1 MGTGFGARPMLD
13 RTTQRVESLRD
24 WIGGGADRH
33 LHGRETSVALA
44 DLARGTSLGGRL
56 PDLAGRSILI
66 KTADQLTA
74 ALALIELDGVARR
87 LVLCPPDVAE
97 EHLPRVI
104 ADAEIDAVVTSGQMD
119 AAGELG
125 IRLHVVCHPAIAP
138 MAELARERR
147 DTEWLMFTSGTS
159 GAPKMVVHT
168 LAGLTAAIKR
178 NAAHDAAVVWATFYD
193 IRRYGGL
200 QIFFRALID
209 GASLVLSS
217 ADEPVGDHLVRL
229 GARGVTHI
237 SGTPSHWRRVLMS
250 PQARAMAPGYVRLS
264 GEIADQT
271 VLDNL
276 SATYPQARVG
286 HAYASTEAGVGFDVN
301 DGRAGFPASLIGR
314 LPSGVELKVE
324 DGTLRVRS
332 GRTALG
338 YVGDG
343 APVFADDEGFVDT
356 GDMVD
361 LRDGRY
367 HFVGRRNGV
376 INVGGL
382 KVNPEEVE
390 AVINRHPHVRMSLV
404 RARRSPITGALVVA
418 DVVLRDV
425 PGGAADS
432 GADLDALKGEILELC
447 REGLAKHKVPTAIRV
462 VPTLAVAA
470 SGKLARHHA

>member
-1 MGTGFGARPMLD
+1 MLD
-13 RTTQRVESLRD
+13 RTAQRTESLRG
-24 WIGGGADRH
+24 WIGGRADRR

-44 DLARGTSLGGRL
+44 DLAYGTTLGGRL
-56 PDLAGRSILI
+56 PDLANRSVLI

-74 ALALIELDGVARR
+74 ALAMIELDGVARR
-87 LVLCPPDVAE
+87 LVLCPPDVAD
-97 EHLPRVI
+97 EHMPRVV
-104 ADAEIDAVVTSGQMD
+104 ADAEIDAVVTSGQID

-125 IRLHVVCHPAIAP
+125 IRLHVVCHPAVAP
-138 MAELARERR
+138 MPASPDEPR
-147 DTEWLMFTSGTS
+147 DTEWAMFTSGTS

-168 LAGLTAAIKR
+168 LAGLTGAIKR
-178 NAAHDAAVVWATFYD
+178 NTAQSAPMVWATFYD

-209 GASLVLSS
+209 GASLVLSG

-250 PQARAMAPGYVRLS
+250 PQARVMTPGYVRLS

-276 SATYPQARVG
+276 VAMYPQARVG

-314 LPSGVELKVE
+314 LPSGVELKIE

-332 GRTALG
+332 DRTALA
-338 YVGDG
+338 YVGHG
-343 APVFADDEGFVDT
+343 APVLADHDGFVDT
-356 GDMVD
+356 GDMVE

-367 HFVGRRNGV
+367 YFVGRRNGV

-390 AVINRHPHVRMSLV
+390 AVINRHPQVRMSLV
-404 RARRSPITGALVVA
+404 RARKSPITGALVVA
-418 DVVLRDV
+418 DVVLRD
-425 PGGAADS
+425 ARNHS
-432 GADLDALKGEILELC
+432 GASGHVDVDALTGEILQLC
-447 REGLAKHKVPTAIRV
+447 REGLAKHKVPAAIRV
-462 VPTLAVAA
+462 VPALAVAA

>member
-1 MGTGFGARPMLD
+1 
-13 RTTQRVESLRD
+13 
-24 WIGGGADRH
+24 
-33 LHGRETSVALA
+33 
-44 DLARGTSLGGRL
+44 
-56 PDLAGRSILI
+56 
-66 KTADQLTA
+66 
-74 ALALIELDGVARR
+74 
-87 LVLCPPDVAE
+87 
-97 EHLPRVI
+97 
-104 ADAEIDAVVTSGQMD
+104 
-119 AAGELG
+119 
-125 IRLHVVCHPAIAP
+125 
-138 MAELARERR
+138 
-147 DTEWLMFTSGTS
+147 
-159 GAPKMVVHT
+159 
-168 LAGLTAAIKR
+168 
-178 NAAHDAAVVWATFYD
+178 VVWATFYD

-250 PQARAMAPGYVRLS
+250 PQARVMTPGYVRLS

-276 SATYPQARVG
+276 AAAYPQARVG

-332 GRTALG
+332 DRTALG
-338 YVGDG
+338 YVGSG
-343 APVFADDEGFVDT
+343 APVLADHDGFVDT
-356 GDMVD
+356 GDMVE

-367 HFVGRRNGV
+367 YFVGRRNGV

-390 AVINRHPHVRMSLV
+390 AVVNRHPQVRMSLV
-404 RARRSPITGALVVA
+404 RARKSPITGALVVA
-418 DVVLRDV
+418 DVVLRD
-425 PGGAADS
+425 A
-432 GADLDALKGEILELC
+432 GADTDAGVDALIGEILQLC
-447 REGLAKHKVPTAIRV
+447 REGLAKHKVPAAIRV
-462 VPTLAVAA
+462 VPSLTVAA
-470 SGKLARHHA
+470 SGKLARHA